1 MPCSFTPLTRKIVSG
16 VLVLRTWLRKV
27 SCRFCARSAA
37 IVIIPHFLIEPAARL
52 DGLFPA
58 AKPPLRSPSE
68 GPAGAIRRQARFL
81 GKRVPGVAPV
91 KTGKILQNDR
101 RKMKFPYI
109 WGAAV
114 GLVIV

>member
-37 IVIIPHFLIEPAARL
+37 IFIIPHFLFEPAARL

-58 AKPPLRSPSE
+58 AGPPLRSPSE
-68 GPAGAIRRQARFL
+68 GPASAIRRQVWFL
-81 GKRVPGVAPV
+81 GKRVRGGGGVETRP
-91 KTGKILQNDR
+91 ISRLR
-101 RKMKFPYI
+101 R
-109 WGAAV
+109 AQ
-114 GLVIV
+114 